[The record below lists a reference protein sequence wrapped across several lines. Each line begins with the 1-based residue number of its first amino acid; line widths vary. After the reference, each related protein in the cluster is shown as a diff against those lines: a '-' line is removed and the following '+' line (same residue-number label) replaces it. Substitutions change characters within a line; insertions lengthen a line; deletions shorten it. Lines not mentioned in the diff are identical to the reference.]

1 MYMKTEE
8 GKPQKTRKATI
19 MKKVSLQSLVSFI
32 DSIDAPQNVKDIR
45 DEIVAELSKGEAKA
59 QANRDLYAQA
69 HDIVMDG
76 LRMASNP
83 VTIGELY
90 ESIANEL
97 PEGFSKGKV
106 QYAITRLWADEV
118 VKTEGKVNTYSVKE

>member
-1 MYMKTEE
+1 MKRRRTLH
-8 GKPQKTRKATI
+8 KPERANA

-32 DSIDAPQNVKDIR
+32 DSIDAPQDIKEIR
-45 DEIVAELSKGEAKA
+45 DEIANELAKGAEKA

-69 HDIVMDG
+69 HDVVIG
-76 LRMASNP
+76 ALSATP

-90 ESIANEL
+90 TEVENDL

-118 VKTEGKVNTYSVKE
+118 VKHEGKVNTYTRA

>member
-1 MYMKTEE
+1 
-8 GKPQKTRKATI
+8 

-32 DSIDAPQNVKDIR
+32 DSMNAQGSAPQEIVEIR
-45 DEIVAELSKGEAKA
+45 DEIANELAKGAEKA

-69 HDIVMDG
+69 HDVVIG
-76 LRMASNP
+76 ALSATP

-90 ESIANEL
+90 TEVENDL

-118 VKTEGKVNTYSVKE
+118 VKHEGKVNTYTRA

>member
-1 MYMKTEE
+1 
-8 GKPQKTRKATI
+8 
-19 MKKVSLQSLVSFI
+19 MKKSTMQSLVSYL
-32 DSIDAPQNVKDIR
+32 DAEVVTNL
-45 DEIVAELSKGEAKA
+45 DEIRAELVAELTKGEAKA

-69 HDIVMDG
+69 HDVVMSG
-76 LRMASNP
+76 LAQATAP

-90 ESIANEL
+90 ESIKGEL

-118 VKTEGKVNTYSVKE
+118 EKTEGKVNTYALKA